1 MGGVSRGS
9 LFLAVT
15 HFAGRDNMAQK
26 KVAVRVEELA
36 EPLVKAAGMELVDV
50 EYVREQ
56 DWILRVYI
64 DKEGGVD
71 LTDCQTMSEALSTAL
86 DKADFIANNY
96 LLEVSSPGID
106 RVLKKDRDFD
116 RYAGSEVDVKLYSAR
131 AGHKEFTATL
141 LGYTET
147 ALQLETEA
155 GKEEIPRADIATVR
169 LHVSCYYG
177 GRHGA

>member
-1 MGGVSRGS
+1 
-9 LFLAVT
+9 
-15 HFAGRDNMAQK
+15 MAQK

-71 LTDCQTMSEALSTAL
+71 LTDCQTMSEALSTEL

-169 LHVSCYYG
+169 LHVSF
-177 GRHGA
+177 

>member
-1 MGGVSRGS
+1 M
-9 LFLAVT
+9 
-15 HFAGRDNMAQK
+15 
-26 KVAVRVEELA
+26 
-36 EPLVKAAGMELVDV
+36 
-50 EYVREQ
+50 
-56 DWILRVYI
+56 
-64 DKEGGVD
+64 D

-169 LHVSCYYG
+169 LHVSF
-177 GRHGA
+177 

>member
-1 MGGVSRGS
+1 
-9 LFLAVT
+9 
-15 HFAGRDNMAQK
+15 MAQK

-36 EPLVKAAGMELVDV
+36 EPLVEAAGMELVDV

-56 DWILRVYI
+56 DWVLRVYI

-71 LTDCQTMSEALSTAL
+71 LTDCQTMSEALSTEL

-116 RYAGSEVDVKLYSAR
+116 RYTGSEVDVKLYSAH
-131 AGHKEFTATL
+131 AGRKEFTATL

-169 LHVSCYYG
+169 LHVSF
-177 GRHGA
+177 

>member
-1 MGGVSRGS
+1 
-9 LFLAVT
+9 
-15 HFAGRDNMAQK
+15 MAQK

-96 LLEVSSPGID
+96 LLEVS
-106 RVLKKDRDFD
+106 
-116 RYAGSEVDVKLYSAR
+116 
-131 AGHKEFTATL
+131 
-141 LGYTET
+141 
-147 ALQLETEA
+147 
-155 GKEEIPRADIATVR
+155 
-169 LHVSCYYG
+169 
-177 GRHGA
+177 RH